1 MTTAQTAT
9 VQVTEGA
16 LRGAIDG
23 DVVRFRAVPFAAPPV
38 GDLRFRAPAPPL
50 PWTGERDAT
59 TSANVVCPRPAD
71 NIAER
76 YEGPVEATEDCL
88 LLNVTVPTAP
98 RDAPRPVLV
107 YFHGGA
113 FRSGS
118 AFQTDFAGSR
128 LAAHGD
134 LIVVTANYRLGV
146 FGWVELGAL
155 DPSLAGSG
163 NNGLRDQ
170 LAALDWVRA
179 NAAAFG
185 GDPEQI
191 TVAGQSAGAISIGAM
206 LAGDRPERRF
216 RRAILQSGSGYLVQP
231 RAGAEKTARTWLG
244 LGGISSAA
252 ELLSRS
258 TADLLAVQAIFDK
271 RHPITGRMVFAPHV
285 DGDLVPGTP
294 IERVAH
300 GSAAAV
306 DVLIGTTRHEATFFT
321 TGSPALGV
329 LPAAANPFFPSALR
343 RGQGRIIRAY
353 GGRADAPGAAASSGA
368 AAGGLRPSAARRR
381 TRQSVHQRPLVRL
394 LTDQLFRLPAIRTAE
409 AQAAHN
415 PATFMYRFDWQA
427 PDVASAPKT
436 NLGATHIAE
445 VPFVF
450 GSLDTRW
457 LPHAAATDDA
467 ELAARRSL
475 SDQMIAAWAAF
486 AHGGVPEAPG
496 TPAWPA
502 YTAHDRHTMLWSAT
516 GSAAVRAPDDAQ
528 RAAWD
533 AYDFAHRPYA
543 LPIG

>member
-1 MTTAQTAT
+1 MTSVQTSTA
-9 VQVTEGA
+9 QVTEGV

-38 GDLRFRAPAPPL
+38 GDRRFRPPAPPV

-59 TSANVVCPRPAD
+59 TRANIVCPRPAD

-76 YEGPVEATEDCL
+76 YDGPVDATEDCL
-88 LLNVTVPTAP
+88 LLNVTVPAAP
-98 RDAPRPVLV
+98 AGAPRPVLV

-118 AFQTDFAGSR
+118 AFQTDFASDR
-128 LAAHGD
+128 LASRGD
-134 LIVVTANYRLGV
+134 LVVVTANYRLGV

-185 GDPEQI
+185 GDPDQI

-231 RAGAEKTARTWLG
+231 RAGAEKTARTWLK
-244 LGGISSAA
+244 LGGITSA
-252 ELLSRS
+252 
-258 TADLLAVQAIFDK
+258 ADLLARSTDDLLTVQAAFDK
-271 RHPITGRMVFAPHV
+271 RHPITGRMVFAPYV
-285 DGDLVPGTP
+285 DGDLVPGPP
-294 IERVAH
+294 ISRVAA

-306 DVLIGTTRHEATFFT
+306 EILIGTTRDEATFFT

-329 LPAAANPFFPSALR
+329 LPAAANPFFPGALR
-343 RGQGRIIRAY
+343 RQQRRVIRVY
-353 GGRADAPGAAASSGA
+353 GGRADGGALGGAPATAVPPAA
-368 AAGGLRPSAARRR
+368 AARRR
-381 TRQSVHQRPLVRL
+381 ARQSVHERPLVRM
-394 LTDQLFRLPAIRTAE
+394 LTDQLFRVPAIRTAE
-409 AQAAHN
+409 AQASHN
-415 PATFMYRFDWQA
+415 AATFMYRFDWHA
-427 PDVASAPKT
+427 PHVAEAPKA

-457 LPHAAATDDA
+457 IPHADLATDV
-467 ELAARRSL
+467 ELDARRAL
-475 SDQMIAAWAAF
+475 SDRMIAAWAAF
-486 AHGGVPEAPG
+486 ARTGIPRAADVPD
-496 TPAWPA
+496 WPA
-502 YTAHDRHTMLWSAT
+502 YTATDRQTMLWSTTEPGPA
-516 GSAAVRAPDDAQ
+516 SAPDDAQ

-533 AYDFAHRPYA
+533 AYDFAYRPYA
-543 LPIG
+543 LPVG